1 MLSAATMTAERQE
14 ASPLRPGIAL
24 IGLLVCM
31 LSGIWI
37 LCAGVPAQAATTERI
52 VVNRFSGV
60 AIEGFDPVAYFVA
73 GEAVQGTA
81 EFEANLWGAVWR
93 FRNEGNRA
101 SFLAHPEVYGPQFGG
116 YDPVDIARG
125 VIIAGNPRFFAIAAQ
140 RLYLFSRER
149 QPRALPLR
157 GGQALAGPPG
167 QAQPVGAFTTSESC
181 RLWVTPGDELRD
193 DEAAIVPLAEAER
206 AALAVGYAAAGCG
219 HDRVAGPD
227 VPFTSGP
234 EAGIDVGTAFRDPAE
249 FHGRAD
255 RLSDGVGA
263 VIDEGLGSGISMRA
277 AHRGDPWLAQG
288 RQLAGMDRLGSAD
301 RRAVEPDALGAAADD
316 AAPEQPEC
324 GRADDAQQR
333 HARCHQGKV
342 DG

>member
-73 GEAVQGTA
+73 GAAVQGTA

-116 YDPVDIARG
+116 YDPTDVARG
-125 VIIAGNPRFFAIAAQ
+125 LTVAGNPRLFAVIEE
-140 RLYLFSRER
+140 RLFLFSREESR
-149 QPRALPLR
+149 DAFTADPARYLPRADAR
-157 GGQALAGPPG
+157 
-167 QAQPVGAFTTSESC
+167 
-181 RLWVTPGDELRD
+181 W
-193 DEAAIVPLAEAER
+193 
-206 AALAVGYAAAGCG
+206 
-219 HDRVAGPD
+219 
-227 VPFTSGP
+227 
-234 EAGIDVGTAFRDPAE
+234 PA
-249 FHGRAD
+249 
-255 RLSDGVGA
+255 
-263 VIDEGLGSGISMRA
+263 
-277 AHRGDPWLAQG
+277 
-288 RQLAGMDRLGSAD
+288 
-301 RRAVEPDALGAAADD
+301 
-316 AAPEQPEC
+316 
-324 GRADDAQQR
+324 
-333 HARCHQGKV
+333 
-342 DG
+342 